1 MKIFNQ
7 LDIVDHTG
15 HGIPIIVDKYGKDS
29 FEISDNYIMVTIPF
43 DKEVMATI
51 NVGVND
57 VEKVILEELVKNP
70 QLTANDLSIIISKS
84 KRTAERYLKL
94 LQEKGY
100 IERSGSDKTGNWKVV
115 K

>member
-1 MKIFNQ
+1 MIYFLNKKIN
-7 LDIVDHTG
+7 LV
-15 HGIPIIVDKYGKDS
+15 
-29 FEISDNYIMVTIPF
+29 
-43 DKEVMATI
+43 I

-57 VEKVILEELVKNP
+57 VEKVILEEVVKNP
-70 QLTANDLSIIISKS
+70 QLTEKNLSKIISKS

>member
-1 MKIFNQ
+1 MKKW
-7 LDIVDHTG
+7 T
-15 HGIPIIVDKYGKDS
+15 IIIEYV
-29 FEISDNYIMVTIPF
+29 
-43 DKEVMATI
+43 I

-70 QLTANDLSIIISKS
+70 QLTANDLPIIISKS
-84 KRTAERYLKL
+84 KRTWKIFKTFTR
-94 LQEKGY
+94 KGY

>member
-1 MKIFNQ
+1 MIYFLNKKIN
-7 LDIVDHTG
+7 LV
-15 HGIPIIVDKYGKDS
+15 
-29 FEISDNYIMVTIPF
+29 
-43 DKEVMATI
+43 I

-94 LQEKGY
+94 LQEKGC
-100 IERSGSDKTGNWKVV
+100 IERSGSDKIGNWKVV

>member
-1 MKIFNQ
+1 MIYFLNKK
-7 LDIVDHTG
+7 LTIV
-15 HGIPIIVDKYGKDS
+15 
-29 FEISDNYIMVTIPF
+29 
-43 DKEVMATI
+43 I

-57 VEKVILEELVKNP
+57 VEKVKLKELVKNP
-70 QLTANDLSIIISKS
+70 QLTTNDISIIIYKS

-100 IERSGSDKTGNWKVV
+100 IERSGSDKTGNWKVI

>member
-1 MKIFNQ
+1 MIYFLNKKIN
-7 LDIVDHTG
+7 LV
-15 HGIPIIVDKYGKDS
+15 
-29 FEISDNYIMVTIPF
+29 
-43 DKEVMATI
+43 I

-57 VEKVILEELVKNP
+57 VEKVILEEVVKNP
-70 QLTANDLSIIISKS
+70 QLTEKNLSKIISKS

-100 IERSGSDKTGNWKVV
+100 IDRSGSVKTENWKVV

>member
-1 MKIFNQ
+1 MIEYVIN
-7 LDIVDHTG
+7 VG
-15 HGIPIIVDKYGKDS
+15 V
-29 FEISDNYIMVTIPF
+29 
-43 DKEVMATI
+43 

-57 VEKVILEELVKNP
+57 VEKVILEELVKNQ

-100 IERSGSDKTGNWKVV
+100 IERTNRYFY
-115 K
+115 